1 MVPQRQNVSL
11 LLGEVFATF
20 GEGFAK
26 QKCIKFTKQLCLHM
40 QLLKSKNSMHCTTVG
55 FAKTIPIASKNLSLM
70 VKTDF
75 LLKISFSQN

>member
-40 QLLKSKNSMHCTTVG
+40 QLLKSKNSMDCTTVG
-55 FAKTIPIASKNLSLM
+55 FAKTKCHCYHKCSPKVESRK
-70 VKTDF
+70 VR
-75 LLKISFSQN
+75 